1 MESPMSGYD
10 IKKRVHSA
18 LGAATQASYGTL
30 YPMLHK
36 LLAEGAVEVQEIAQ
50 QGRPSKKIYQIT
62 ERGKREVQGWL
73 RKPAAADQ
81 IRREFLLKLYLA
93 RHLPPHEM
101 LAIVMARREETQ
113 AMLDSLQ
120 ADCDNMDNPHQT
132 WMMDYVLAISQAELD
147 WLKGIEREIAVAKV

>member
-1 MESPMSGYD
+1 MECPMSGYD

-62 ERGKREVQGWL
+62 ERGKREVYGWL
-73 RKPAAADQ
+73 KQPAAADQ

-93 RHLPPHEM
+93 RHLPQHEM
-101 LAIVMARREETQ
+101 LAIVRARRDETQ
-113 AMLDSLQ
+113 AMIDSLQ
-120 ADCDNMDNPHQT
+120 AEDDAMNNPHQS
-132 WMMDYVLAISQAELD
+132 WMMDYVMAISQAELD
-147 WLKGIEREIAVAKV
+147 WLKGIERQIAVAKV